1 MSNFAI
7 ERTLTGCRISRH
19 AFLLVDDVA
28 IIEKGRRRNKA
39 SNDTTLLHKKLSA
52 MTYAIVAILIISLF
66 LIATERHTN
75 INKAAVSVFACTL
88 GWVLYICFGSD
99 FVASQHSAEYLSFLD
114 GVKPNSTAVKIYIAQ
129 DIFLPYIGH
138 AAEIVLFLLATMSIV
153 NILYNNGCFDFLTIW
168 IRTRKSRLLLW
179 KLTALAFFMS
189 ANLDNTSTIVIMLT
203 VTNAILIRTKDRLM
217 YGAMVLMAVSFG
229 GALTVI
235 GDPIGLVLWNKGA
248 ITASNYTLSM
258 LLPCLMA
265 WAIPTAYITFKL
277 PETVEVERPTLPYR
291 GDDTTLNIWQRLLM
305 FLVGI
310 GGLWFIPTFHYITK
324 LPPFLGALCV
334 LSLLWIVNEIFNR
347 KLIKVE
353 RGVRADIPQL
363 IQYNTIQKILYI
375 IGVILALGVV
385 TETGAMRWLAEQ
397 IGGFVGNEWGTG
409 VVAVLASILL
419 DNFASCMTLVSL
431 HDVSSTDIY
440 YGVEGSYWKILSFA
454 STVGGNILCVG
465 SIAGVTMMRIQ
476 GMSLKWYIRRI
487 TPIAIIS
494 GVIALAALCL
504 QLQG

>member
-1 MSNFAI
+1 
-7 ERTLTGCRISRH
+7 
-19 AFLLVDDVA
+19 
-28 IIEKGRRRNKA
+28 
-39 SNDTTLLHKKLSA
+39 

-66 LIATERHTN
+66 LIATERQTN

-99 FVASQHSAEYLSFLD
+99 FVASQHSEEYLSFLD

-129 DIFLPYIGH
+129 NIFLPYIGH

-168 IRTRKSRLLLW
+168 MRTRNSRLLLW
-179 KLTALAFFMS
+179 KLTALAFLMS

-203 VTNAILIRTKDRLM
+203 VTNAILIRTKDRII
-217 YGAMVLMAVSFG
+217 YGAMVLIAVSFG

-235 GDPIGLVLWNKGA
+235 GDPIGLVLWTKGA

-258 LLPCLMA
+258 ILPCLLA
-265 WAIPTAYITFKL
+265 WILPTAYMTTTL

-291 GDDTTLNIWQRLLM
+291 GNDTALNLWQRIAM

-347 KLIKVE
+347 KLFKME
-353 RGVRADIPQL
+353 RGLRSDIPQL

-375 IGVILALGVV
+375 IGVILAIGVV
-385 TETGAMRWLAEQ
+385 TETGAMNWLSHQ
-397 IGGFVGNEWGTG
+397 IRIFVNNEWGIGAT
-409 VVAVLASILL
+409 AILASTIL

-431 HDVSSTDIY
+431 HEVSATDAY
-440 YGVEGSYWKILSFA
+440 YGVDSAYWKILSFS
-454 STVGGNILCVG
+454 STIGGSVLCIG
-465 SIAGVTMMRIQ
+465 SIAGVTLMRMQ
-476 GMSLKWYIRRI
+476 GMSLKWYIRHI
-487 TPIAIIS
+487 TPITLTSGIIAFT
-494 GVIALAALCL
+494 ILYL
-504 QLQG
+504 QLEY